1 MDNLH
6 VTKFQKLS
14 RYLFFLGAALFLIS
28 VAIQIF
34 TAGLAI
40 FVIPTHWL
48 SHITYIHLF
57 GFNVPIFLLLF
68 AYLGK
73 LPRWGYLYVFGLMF
87 GVFGMYLQRILHQV
101 SRG

>member
-1 MDNLH
+1 M
-6 VTKFQKLS
+6 TKFQKLS